1 MRRLIRTYCWL
12 VPGIIMLLSACDDPR
27 QEAMQV
33 KSRPLR
39 IVEPVHP
46 PKDSSLDRI
55 ASYLCGE
62 KPAPDVEN
70 LPEKN
75 WETFSEKVDA
85 SWQELEKARLSV
97 MDEWVSDYFT
107 HQIRDSLPVFYPF
120 SGPDFLHAFHLFP
133 EAKDY
138 ILLAKEEIGKIPDF
152 ADLSAEE
159 NMQYLNYVNF
169 FLRDIYKRSY
179 FITGR
184 MQQDIGEGEFE
195 GIMPVFYVFLHQT
208 DHEILQV
215 EYLKI
220 DSSARARIL
229 TDSVWSGTEQGQA
242 VRFTIRKKHADS
254 PDVKSL
260 TYLYCDISN
269 EGFRNMPEIK
279 RWLSRLDTCNTFVKS
294 ASYLM
299 HYRTFS
305 DIRNLVLNKS
315 DAVFQDDT
323 GIPFRHFDSK
333 HWNITLFGAYQRPI
347 SDFGPYL
354 MQHDLAAAFND
365 TSYQQRE
372 LPFSIG
378 YHWTDRKQNYMLAR
392 KRLSDK

>member
-1 MRRLIRTYCWL
+1 MRTYLWL
-12 VPGIIMLLSACDDPR
+12 IPGVIMLFTVCDDPR
-27 QEAMQV
+27 QEAMDV

-39 IVEPVHP
+39 IVEPSHP

-62 KPAPDVEN
+62 ELAPAVEN
-70 LPEKN
+70 LPQKS
-75 WETFSEKVDA
+75 WEAFSEKVDA
-85 SWQELEKARLSV
+85 SWQELEKARLNA

-107 HQIRDSLPVFYPF
+107 HQIRDSLTLFYPF

-133 EAKDY
+133 EANDY
-138 ILLAKEEIGKIPDF
+138 ILLAREEPGKIPDF
-152 ADLSAEE
+152 TSLSADE

-184 MQQDIGEGEFE
+184 MQEDIGKGEFK

-208 DHEILQV
+208 DHEILQI

-220 DSSARARIL
+220 DSSGHARIL
-229 TDSVWSGTEQGQA
+229 PDSLWNGTEQGQA
-242 VRFTIRKKHADS
+242 VRFTIRKNQAD
-254 PDVKSL
+254 PFDVKSL

-305 DIRNLVLNKS
+305 DIRELVLNKS
-315 DAVFQDDT
+315 VAVFQDDT
-323 GIPFRHFDSK
+323 GIPFRHFDISD
-333 HWNITLFGAYQRPI
+333 WNITLFGAYQRPI
-347 SDFGPYL
+347 SVFGPYL
-354 MQHDLAAAFND
+354 MQHDLAAAYSD
-365 TSYQQRE
+365 TNYHQRE

-392 KRLSDK
+392 KRVSGI